1 MATTKVITELTD
13 LNQANSESGLRMP
26 TGGAFS
32 GTPAEAMM
40 RNDTT
45 QASQGSASTMQHYN
59 GTDWKNF
66 VNTPACTTATCDYP
80 VTATALY
87 QFNTATLTT
96 DTCGNYSSGTN
107 NNVTQNT
114 TVKKFGTSS
123 AEFNGTNADI
133 DLPAGL
139 NGATMSVSFWIYIDA
154 TVSSDQVVCELQGT
168 GGGSANQDGYGVF
181 FTVGGGGKLYMQ
193 TLNQNNN
200 HTRSNVAIP
209 ASQWVH
215 VAAVWNS
222 GSRTFYIDK
231 VPQTTGGTENTYLTM
246 NANTIGSRASGEFFD
261 GYIDQFRVFPSALT
275 QAQVTDLY
283 NEVGC

>member
-1 MATTKVITELTD
+1 MATTKVIADLID
-13 LNQANSESGLRMP
+13 LNKANTTKSLKMP
-26 TGGAFS
+26 SGGAFS
-32 GTPAEAMM
+32 GTATEGML
-40 RNDTT
+40 RNDT
-45 QASQGSASTMQHYN
+45 SQSSQSSASTMQFYN
-59 GTDWKNF
+59 GTEWKNF
-66 VNTPACTTATCDYP
+66 DNLPACTTATCDYP

-87 QFNTATLTT
+87 QFNTATLAT
-96 DTCGNYSSGTN
+96 DTCGNYTGTN

-139 NGATMSVSFWIYIDA
+139 NGATMSVSFWLYIDA

-168 GGGSANQDGYGVF
+168 GGGGANQDGYGVY
-181 FTVGGGGKLYMQ
+181 FTAGGGGKLYMQ
-193 TLNQNNN
+193 TLNQNSN

-222 GSRTFYIDK
+222 GSRTFYIDA
-231 VPQTTGGTENTYLTM
+231 VAQTTGGTETTYLTM